1 MHIVGSSEPRIIGLE
16 VTDDSIV
23 AQLAD
28 GRTVS
33 VPLAWSWRLSEATPE
48 QRHNFEIMGSGQ
60 GVHWPDVDED
70 ISAIGMLSGTP
81 ARCPKISDDYE
92 LRDEYDLSK
101 MTIVAKGRYAPDRR
115 AGKNVVLLAPD
126 VAQAFPTDEAVNEA
140 LRLVLRM
147 AKIPSRYEAETAHT

>member
-16 VTDDSIV
+16 VTDESIV

-48 QRHNFEIMGSGQ
+48 QRRNFEIMGSGQ

-81 ARCPKISDDYE
+81 ARRPERVVKPQRRRTVSTAKAA
-92 LRDEYDLSK
+92 S
-101 MTIVAKGRYAPDRR
+101 VAA
-115 AGKNVVLLAPD
+115 
-126 VAQAFPTDEAVNEA
+126 
-140 LRLVLRM
+140 
-147 AKIPSRYEAETAHT
+147 